1 MKTITIIIDESD
13 KDYILQ
19 IGENQYEND
28 NLIKTNSQNE
38 LWFHIDNT
46 SGPHFVL
53 QNRGDSIP
61 KRYLNYIAGLFPN
74 YKSNLTKRYNVIYT
88 EIKNVKL
95 TNVPGQVT
103 VSNVKLIKM

>member
-1 MKTITIIIDESD
+1 MKSVNIIVQEND
-13 KDYILQ
+13 KEYILQ

-28 NLIKTNSQNE
+28 ILIKTNNQND
-38 LWFHIDNT
+38 LWFHIDNI

-53 QNRGDSIP
+53 QNGGDSIP
-61 KRYLNYIAGLFPN
+61 KRYLNYIAGLFSN

-88 EIKNVKL
+88 ELKNVKL

-103 VSNVKLIKM
+103 VSNVKKIKM

>member
-1 MKTITIIIDESD
+1 MKTITIIVDEND
-13 KDYILQ
+13 KEYILQ
-19 IGENQYEND
+19 IGENQNEND
-28 NLIKTNSQNE
+28 ILIKTNNQND
-38 LWFHIDNT
+38 LWFHIDKI

-53 QNRGDSIP
+53 KNGGDSIP

-95 TNVPGQVT
+95 TKVPGQVT
-103 VSNVKLIKM
+103 INNFKKIKM